1 VPIQPRDYPPQPI
14 IVPNPRVSPP
24 NRYAYQQ
31 QGYDF
36 GYYANPEIPP
46 MMPQPIYNPAP
57 AYQPPSTGFRP
68 NSPLKVHPSPMQ
80 VPVIQDFSPR
90 QRERYVMDFNEDS
103 EDQMEYRDQ
112 IIAKPVHPMPHPVQV
127 DQAIKLNLGNLKK
140 ECLDEPPTPTKHQE
154 TSKTLSP
161 DRKAYNLFDGSKEA
175 IDFDRPGALLS
186 RYTGLIGA
194 RVAEVNSSR
203 NSPRQVEYKKY
214 YSPTQK
220 HRGEVV
226 SKLFEKA
233 ITLKPQQTDKTTE
246 KIAK

>member
-1 VPIQPRDYPPQPI
+1 
-14 IVPNPRVSPP
+14 
-24 NRYAYQQ
+24 
-31 QGYDF
+31 
-36 GYYANPEIPP
+36 
-46 MMPQPIYNPAP
+46 MP
-57 AYQPPSTGFRP
+57 
-68 NSPLKVHPSPMQ
+68 
-80 VPVIQDFSPR
+80 VPVIQDFSPP

-103 EDQMEYRDQ
+103 DDQLDYREQ
-112 IIAKPVHPMPHPVQV
+112 MLPKPVHAMSSHAVQV
-127 DQAIKLNLGNLKK
+127 DQAIKLNLVNLKN
-140 ECLDEPPTPTKHQE
+140 EPLDEPPTPTKHQE

-161 DRKAYNLFDGSKEA
+161 DRKAYNLFDGSKETEA
-175 IDFDRPGALLS
+175 FDRPAGLLS

-246 KIAK
+246 KIPK